1 MRVRLE
7 LLWIE
12 EYFIESGFEL
22 SMYLSNKFG
31 SFGTWLGFESK
42 QRKREGREQREEG
55 GGSSWCDGSWKRK
68 DGAMQIVKM
77 V

>member
-42 QRKREGREQREEG
+42 QRRREGREGNRERREVG
-55 GGSSWCDGSWKRK
+55 PVGVMYLGRERMELCKL
-68 DGAMQIVKM
+68 
-77 V
+77 

>member
-42 QRKREGREQREEG
+42 QRKREGREGKGTERG
-55 GGSSWCDGSWKRK
+55 GRWV
-68 DGAMQIVKM
+68 QLV
-77 V
+77 